1 MAAFTINRASNME
14 DERVRMA
21 ANRHTSATSFQ
32 PQVSLARK
40 AFIILAWITIVAMAA
55 LLLNNDPT
63 RTFFLPKC
71 AFHSLTGLFCPGCG
85 GTRALYS
92 LLHGDFLAAIHYNL
106 FAILLAPIIIWLLT
120 LDTGRVFFGWK
131 LRPKPAPAILLWIL
145 FWAMLGYGVL
155 RNIPGQPWSWL
166 RP

>member
-1 MAAFTINRASNME
+1 MIGEQSSKEAEGHISNSF
-14 DERVRMA
+14 VR
-21 ANRHTSATSFQ
+21 

-155 RNIPGQPWSWL
+155 RNIPGQPWSCF